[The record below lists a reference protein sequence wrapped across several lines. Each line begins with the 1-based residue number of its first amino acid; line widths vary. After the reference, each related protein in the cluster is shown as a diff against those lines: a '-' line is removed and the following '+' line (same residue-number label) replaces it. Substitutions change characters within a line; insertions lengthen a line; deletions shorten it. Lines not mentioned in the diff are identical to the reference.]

1 MAKKITTVIVF
12 SILSSTAVFAED
24 VADTTTEQSQN
35 SIRARTVHF
44 GMNFGKEK
52 YSAGFVGLDWGLD
65 SVWQLTTSFSR
76 EKNEQ
81 ITAATGFSLGIN
93 GDFNETFSSYL
104 EFSRS
109 REPDSVVS
117 NGIDLGSDVHMRETT
132 FGLGL
137 RFARYNQ
144 DGSRTRVRDGGV
156 AENSAT
162 FRLSQKVN
170 ESWNARTSY
179 TRYGWG
185 GSNPQELS
193 RAISNRPNYSY
204 DLQAVVEGFPKQAF
218 TLGSKFRFTTDAAM
232 DLTLGRTDYASGQR
246 VNSISVSPEFDLNE
260 MVTLAFLFSGTKSD
274 TGTKSG
280 MLGFTM
286 SIALE

>member
-1 MAKKITTVIVF
+1 M
-12 SILSSTAVFAED
+12 
-24 VADTTTEQSQN
+24 
-35 SIRARTVHF
+35 
-44 GMNFGKEK
+44 GKEK
-52 YSAGFVGLDWGLD
+52 YSSGFLGLDWGLD
-65 SVWQLTTSFSR
+65 SIWQLSTSFNR

-81 ITAATGFSLGIN
+81 VTAATGFSLGIN
-93 GDFNETFSSYL
+93 GDFNETLSSYF

-117 NGIDLGSDVHMRETT
+117 SGLDVGSDIHLAQTT
-132 FGLGL
+132 LGLGL

-144 DGSRTRVRDGGV
+144 DGARTRVRDGGI

-162 FRLSQKVN
+162 LRLSQKFN
-170 ESWNARTSY
+170 EAFSARASF

-204 DLQAVVEGFPKQAF
+204 DLQAVVEGFPKQTAS
-218 TLGSKFRFTTDAAM
+218 LGSKFRFTPEAAM
-232 DLTLGRTDYASGQR
+232 DLTLGRTDYTSGQKATSF
-246 VNSISVSPEFDLNE
+246 SISPEFDLNE
-260 MVTLAFLFSGTKSD
+260 MVTLELLFSGTKSD